1 MTAISHFIPS
11 GELCRVLFQSGLRR
25 PLPLNLVRAYVGAA
39 TREGDVVLDPFC
51 QDCSVIFS
59 AVQTGGRVVAA
70 SFSPLNALYAR
81 NEVIPPAAD
90 QLDAALLRLSN
101 TLKLDTPLW
110 KHLGGLYQTSCSGC
124 QRPVEADYFI
134 WEREKDH
141 PVQVYC
147 TCRACRRKGFQDVT
161 EQDLHRL
168 EGIEERGFHYAYALS
183 RLAGKSEKGQEFDR
197 GLLELYTRRNLYAL
211 TALLIKIETLFAA
224 SEMISPLRLLLLR
237 CLEVGSKLQ
246 TVFPESAMKPRQSLR
261 IPEKFLEINIW
272 QAFETA
278 ASSLRQ
284 WRAPVQ
290 VSVGADPKSVSSP
303 DLLSVHWAEDERP
316 SVFIGQRSTRELVSE
331 ISAESVTLV
340 ISRAPA
346 FELAYGALSYLWS
359 GWLFGNAA
367 AARMRAR
374 LWHRFPDWPWYA
386 GALGT
391 SLATLGVTL
400 RPETGRVVL
409 IYRSRTLAHTEALLL
424 AAGRAGLRV
433 ENLVLA
439 RQSDAGGRA
448 HWDYRLT
455 LARNL
460 EKRRTF
466 VDSRTLAKAMR
477 DAALDGAE
485 RVLQARAEPVVEHR
499 LRCATWQ
506 YLSESRLLDAEV
518 ADDELPM
525 SLPFVQ
531 EQVESALASG
541 LTDGSLSVESPE
553 QGERI
558 WWMNSLE
565 GRSPEG
571 RPAERRPPEG
581 RPPERRPPLSE
592 RVDEAVRDILL
603 RAPSQDRRAIV
614 EVLYQRFPDLLTPNG
629 ELIEACLTS
638 YGRRLLG
645 GHYALR
651 DEDRPMRLSRELVDV
666 VDALTL
672 LGERLGFRT
681 HVEDPSLPVL
691 WEDGEGQATWA
702 FHWLPSAALGGV
714 LSIEVL
720 STPHQVLVTPSR
732 RVELIEHRLARSP
745 VLRDG
750 LRQRGW
756 EFLQTKQLWALADN
770 DRACTG
776 DFLASL
782 GLRPPIERDREQL
795 TLFREGK

>member
-1 MTAISHFIPS
+1 MTAISHFSPS
-11 GELCRVLFQSGLRR
+11 GELCRVLFPSGLRR
-25 PLPLNLVRAYVGAA
+25 PLPLNLVRAYIEA
-39 TREGDVVLDPFC
+39 TTKEGDVVLDPFC
-51 QDCSVIFS
+51 QDSSVIFS
-59 AVQTGGRVVAA
+59 AVQTGRRVVAT
-70 SFSPLNALYAR
+70 SFSPLSTLYVR

-90 QLDAALLRLSN
+90 QLDAALVRLSN

-110 KHLGGLYQTSCSGC
+110 KYVSGLYQTTCSGC
-124 QRPVEADYFI
+124 QRLVEADYFI
-134 WEREKDH
+134 WEREKDQ
-141 PVQVYC
+141 PVQVYFS
-147 TCRACRRKGFQDVT
+147 CRVCRRKGLQDVT

-168 EGIEERGFHYAYALS
+168 EGIEERGFHYAYVLS

-211 TALLIKIETLFAA
+211 TALLIKVETLFTA
-224 SEMISPLRLLLLR
+224 SEMISPLRLLLLH

-246 TVFPESAMKPRQSLR
+246 TVFPGSTMKPRQSLR

-290 VSVGADPKSVSSP
+290 ASVGADPKSVSSP
-303 DLLSVHWAEDERP
+303 DLLSVHWAKEERP

-331 ISAESVTLV
+331 ISPESVTLV

-400 RPETGRVVL
+400 RPGTGRVVL
-409 IYRSRTLAHTEALLL
+409 IYRSGTLAHTEALLL
-424 AAGRAGLRV
+424 AAGSAGLRV
-433 ENLVLA
+433 ENLVFA
-439 RQSDAGGRA
+439 RQSDAGGRS
-448 HWDYRLT
+448 HWDYRLA

-460 EKRRTF
+460 EKRRAF
-466 VDSRTLAKAMR
+466 VDSGTLAQAMQ

-485 RVLQARAEPVVEHR
+485 RVLQARAEPVGEHR
-499 LRCATWQ
+499 LRCGIWQ
-506 YLSESRLLDAEV
+506 HLSESRLLDAKV
-518 ADDELPM
+518 VDEKLPM
-525 SLPFVQ
+525 SLTFVQ
-531 EQVESALASG
+531 EQVEAALASG
-541 LTDGSLSVESPE
+541 ITNGSLSVESSK

-558 WWMNSLE
+558 WWMI
-565 GRSPEG
+565 SPE
-571 RPAERRPPEG
+571 RR
-581 RPPERRPPLSE
+581 RPERRPTLSDL
-592 RVDEAVRDILL
+592 VDEAVRDILL
-603 RAPSQDRRAIV
+603 RAPSQDRQSILEA
-614 EVLYQRFPDLLTPNG
+614 LYQRFPDLLTPSG
-629 ELIEACLTS
+629 ELIEVCLTS

-645 GHYALR
+645 GHYTLR
-651 DEDRPMRLSRELVDV
+651 DEDRPMRLSRELVHV

-681 HVEDPSLPVL
+681 HVEDPSLPVS
-691 WEDGEGQATWA
+691 WEDGEGQAIWA
-702 FHWLPSAALGGV
+702 FHWLPSAVLGGV
-714 LSIEVL
+714 LSIRVL

-732 RVELIEHRLARSP
+732 RLELIEHRLARSP

-750 LRQRGW
+750 LRHRGW
-756 EFLQTKQLWALADN
+756 EFLQTRQLWALADN
-770 DRACTG
+770 DRACMG

-795 TLFREGK
+795 TLFREGQ

>member
-1 MTAISHFIPS
+1 MTTISHYLPP
-11 GELCRVLFQSGLRR
+11 GEPCRVLFPSGLRR
-25 PLPLNLVRAYVGAA
+25 PLPLNVVRAYIGAT

-51 QDCSVIFS
+51 QDSSVICA
-59 AVQTGGRVVAA
+59 AVETCRRVVAA
-70 SFSPLNALYAR
+70 SFSPLNALYAC

-90 QLDAALLRLSN
+90 QLDVALLRLSN

-110 KHLGGLYQTSCSGC
+110 KYLSGLYQTRCSSC
-124 QRPVEADYFI
+124 QHPVDADYFI
-134 WEREKDH
+134 WERENNRPAK
-141 PVQVYC
+141 VYY
-147 TCRACRRKGFQDVT
+147 TCRMCHHKGLQDVT
-161 EQDLHRL
+161 EQDLRRL
-168 EGIEERGFHYAYALS
+168 ESIEEREFHYAYVLS
-183 RLAGKSEKGQEFDR
+183 RLAGKSEKGQKFDR
-197 GLLELYTRRNLYAL
+197 GLLDLYTRRNLYAL
-211 TALLIKIETLFAA
+211 TVLLIKIETLFAD

-237 CLEVGSKLQ
+237 CMEVGSKLQ
-246 TVFPESAMKPRQSLR
+246 TVFPVSAKKPRQSLR

-284 WRAPVQ
+284 WGAPVQ
-290 VSVGADPKSVSSP
+290 ASVGADPKSVSSP
-303 DLLSVHWAEDERP
+303 DLLSVHWAEDDRP
-316 SVFIGQRSTRELVSE
+316 SVFIGKRSTRELVSE
-331 ISAESVTLV
+331 ISPESVTLV

-391 SLATLGVTL
+391 SLAALGATL
-400 RPETGRVVL
+400 RSEAGRVVL
-409 IYRSRTLAHTEALLL
+409 IYRSSTLAHTEALLL

-433 ENLVLA
+433 ENLVFA
-439 RQSDAGGRA
+439 RQSDVEGRA

-466 VDSRTLAKAMR
+466 VDSETLARTMQ
-477 DAALDGAE
+477 DVALDGAE
-485 RVLQARAEPVVEHR
+485 RVLQARAEPVGEHR
-499 LRCATWQ
+499 LRCAIWQ
-506 YLSESRLLDAEV
+506 HLSESGLLDAKLV
-518 ADDELPM
+518 DDELPM
-525 SLPFVQ
+525 SLTFVQ
-531 EQVESALASG
+531 EQVEAALTSTLAN
-541 LTDGSLSVESPE
+541 GSLSMESPE

-558 WWMNSLE
+558 WWTTS
-565 GRSPEG
+565 SEG
-571 RPAERRPPEG
+571 RPSERL
-581 RPPERRPPLSE
+581 PPLSDQVE
-592 RVDEAVRDILL
+592 KAVRDILL
-603 RAPSQDRRAIV
+603 RAPSQDRQSIL

-629 ELIEACLTS
+629 ELIEACLAS

-645 GHYALR
+645 GHYTLR
-651 DEDRPMRLSRELVDV
+651 NEDRPMRLSRELVHV
-666 VDALTL
+666 VDALTF

-681 HVEDPSLPVL
+681 HVEDPFSSVL
-691 WEDGEGQATWA
+691 WEDGGDHAMWV
-702 FHWLPSAALGGV
+702 FHWLPSTALGGV
-714 LSIEVL
+714 LSIELL
-720 STPHQVLVTPSR
+720 STPRQVLVTPLR
-732 RVELIEHRLARSP
+732 RLELIEYRLAKSP

-756 EFLQTKQLWALADN
+756 EFLQTKQLWALTDN
-770 DRACTG
+770 DRVCMG

-795 TLFREGK
+795 ALF

>member
-25 PLPLNLVRAYVGAA
+25 PLPLNLVRAYIGTA

-51 QDCSVIFS
+51 QDSSVIFS
-59 AVQTGGRVVAA
+59 AVQTGRRVVAA

-90 QLDAALLRLSN
+90 KLDAALLRLSN

-110 KHLGGLYQTSCSGC
+110 KHLGGLYQTRCSGC

-134 WEREKDH
+134 WEREKDQ

-168 EGIEERGFHYAYALS
+168 EGIEERGFHYAYVLS

-197 GLLELYTRRNLYAL
+197 GLLELYTRRNLYVL
-211 TALLIKIETLFAA
+211 TALLLKIETLFAA

-261 IPEKFLEINIW
+261 IPDKFLEINIW

-290 VSVGADPKSVSSP
+290 ASVGADPKSVSSP
-303 DLLSVHWAEDERP
+303 DLFSVHWAEDERP

-331 ISAESVTLV
+331 ISPESVTLV

-400 RPETGRVVL
+400 RPGTGRVVL

-424 AAGRAGLRV
+424 AAGSAGLRV
-433 ENLVLA
+433 ENLVFA

-448 HWDYRLT
+448 QWDYRLT

-460 EKRRTF
+460 EKRRKF
-466 VDSRTLAKAMR
+466 ADSETLAKAMQ
-477 DAALDGAE
+477 DAVLDGAE
-485 RVLQARAEPVVEHR
+485 CVLQPRAEPVGEHR
-499 LRCATWQ
+499 LRCAIWQ
-506 YLSESRLLDAEV
+506 HLSESRLLDAEV

-525 SLPFVQ
+525 SLTFVR
-531 EQVESALASG
+531 EQMETALVSG
-541 LTDGSLSVESPE
+541 MADGSLSVVSPK

-571 RPAERRPPEG
+571 H
-581 RPPERRPPLSE
+581 PPERRPPLSDQ
-592 RVDEAVRDILL
+592 VDEALRDILL
-603 RAPSQDRRAIV
+603 RAPSQDRQSILEA
-614 EVLYQRFPDLLTPNG
+614 LYKRFPDLLTPNG

-638 YGRRLLG
+638 YGQRLLG

-651 DEDRPMRLSRELVDV
+651 DEDRPMRLSRELVHV

-681 HVEDPSLPVL
+681 HVEDPFLPVL
-691 WEDGEGQATWA
+691 WDDGEGQATWA

-720 STPHQVLVTPSR
+720 STPHPVLVTPCR
-732 RVELIEHRLARSP
+732 RLELIEHRLARSP

-770 DRACTG
+770 DRARMG

-795 TLFREGK
+795 TLFREG